1 MPVPLTV
8 VLLARSRGWTPWLV
22 ATQVLAL
29 ALCFHPHSSQR
40 VQPPGARE
48 TPCAVAL
55 APAAARL
62 LQGSPVLPSQLQL
75 SAHERQPVVTTAP
88 AAAVHPVEEPPQLA
102 TVPTPV

>member
-8 VLLARSRGWTPWLV
+8 VLLVRSRRWTPWLV

-75 SAHERQPVVTTAP
+75 SAQEHQPVVTTAP
-88 AAAVHPVEEPPQLA
+88 AAAVHPVQEPPQLA

>member
-8 VLLARSRGWTPWLV
+8 VLLVRSRRWTPWLV

-29 ALCFHPHSSQR
+29 ARCFYPHSSQR

-62 LQGSPVLPSQLQL
+62 PLGSPVLPSQLQL
-75 SAHERQPVVTTAP
+75 SAQERQPAVTTAP
-88 AAAVHPVEEPPQLA
+88 AAAVYPVQGPPQLA
-102 TVPTPV
+102 TVLSPV